1 MIETEIIFL
10 DLTLTLSTISM
21 WFGFVVIDV
30 ISRPLASLIIKL
42 TKMVIIKVMK
52 MAKMVIRMIIDNDIS
67 TKHSFLRQMLLLK
80 MKMPHGG
87 FVIFD
92 EFLNIFHVGYAVD

>member
-42 TKMVIIKVMK
+42 TKMVIIMMVMK

-87 FVIFD
+87 
-92 EFLNIFHVGYAVD
+92 L